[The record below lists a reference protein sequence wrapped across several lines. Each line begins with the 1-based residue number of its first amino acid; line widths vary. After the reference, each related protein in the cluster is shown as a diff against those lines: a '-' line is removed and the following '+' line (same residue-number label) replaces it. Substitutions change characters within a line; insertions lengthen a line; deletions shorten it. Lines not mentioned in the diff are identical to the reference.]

1 MNDNVVTEYGGFEIT
16 KNDNG
21 YFQFTSGGVTHARS
35 DLLALVRH
43 IDTITEPEPLLK
55 AGTKL
60 ELKADALSPA
70 TMLLIETVAK
80 NVAKE
85 IVEHCIA
92 NVADKSAPDP
102 QDKPIEL
109 IAFEAGWQAREQY
122 RDMDYFGHHGTPQLI
137 KLRKSEFQ
145 KWVKGFDGATNK
157 PSDDAELLDW
167 LETAA
172 KKSRTG
178 ISFDWVPAVE
188 DEPSGFRF
196 MRHHLIGD
204 SRKSIRSAI
213 RAARETIEGKGH
225 K

>member
-1 MNDNVVTEYGGFEIT
+1 MT
-16 KNDNG
+16 K
-21 YFQFTSGGVTHARS
+21 
-35 DLLALVRH
+35 
-43 IDTITEPEPLLK
+43 
-55 AGTKL
+55 
-60 ELKADALSPA
+60 LSPA
-70 TMLLIETVAK
+70 TRLLIETVAK
-80 NVAKE
+80 NVAKD

-92 NVADKSAPDP
+92 SVADKSAPDP
-102 QDKPIEL
+102 QYKPIEL

-122 RDMDYFGHHGTPQLI
+122 RDMDYFGHEGKPQLV
-137 KLRKSEFQ
+137 KLRKSEFK
-145 KWVKGFDGATNK
+145 KWVKGFANSAIT

-172 KKSRTG
+172 KQSRTG
-178 ISFDWVPAVE
+178 IAFDWVPAVE

-204 SRKSIRSAI
+204 SRKSIRGAI